1 MRTVLDSILRA
12 EDNSGNVCL
21 GPSLRNHGLITGWKI
36 LVVLF
41 LTRGVGIKPCVL
53 PTRKMM
59 GSACQRPTHI
69 QQQWNW
75 HSWCHDYLLS
85 LSPKMI
91 VLELYS

>member
-1 MRTVLDSILRA
+1 
-12 EDNSGNVCL
+12 
-21 GPSLRNHGLITGWKI
+21 
-36 LVVLF
+36 
-41 LTRGVGIKPCVL
+41 L